1 MSFPPGTEMFHF
13 PGFALFPYVF
23 RKQYLLLKLETEA
36 QTSPSELRYLA
47 SKVGCPIRK
56 STDQRVL
63 APPRS
68 LSQRA
73 TSFIASHRQ
82 GIHRMLLSRLIDTS
96 LCSCTVRTAPR
107 S

>member
-13 PGFALFPYVF
+13 PGFALFPYEF
-23 RKQYLLLKLETEA
+23 RKQYLLLNWKS
-36 QTSPSELRYLA
+36 QPVVLRPRIVSSS

-82 GIHRMLLSRLIDTS
+82 GIRRMPLFT
-96 LCSCTVRTAPR
+96 
-107 S
+107 